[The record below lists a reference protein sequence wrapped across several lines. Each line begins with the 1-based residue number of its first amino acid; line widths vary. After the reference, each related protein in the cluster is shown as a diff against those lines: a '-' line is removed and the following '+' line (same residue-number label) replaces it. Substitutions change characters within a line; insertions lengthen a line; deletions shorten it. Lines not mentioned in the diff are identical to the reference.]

1 MKRKERESREKKGG
15 DGKEGMA
22 QRSSFAALLAS
33 APGSCVL
40 GYISCIIK

>member
-15 DGKEGMA
+15 DGKEGMD
-22 QRSSFAALLAS
+22 QHLLFAALLAS

-40 GYISCIIK
+40 GSISCTVK